1 MKKSQTSGSSGDII
15 KKSKDLSEV
24 TYRMPRPNGLTALVT
39 EARITNSEEAMAN
52 VKKFMINLWLMSNGT
67 INGASMDIYSFA
79 RSIDVS
85 VDEIRI
91 RMRDNLLESK
101 IWDTDKQQQIVEG
114 MFGQMISWSIED
126 RMKIN
131 AQINLLMQSQGGTYK
146 PFISAELNKALK
158 MGLDS
163 STSFQSVVSKFLGN
177 GSTTNIL
184 NVLHQENTEVNNNQF
199 VTTEDVLKILDE
211 KNKDLDKPKYL
222 QLLEDKY
229 DIKSL
234 PEVIA
239 TKQTGVDVSKEGLE
253 GNIDV
258 KAITKATDNMKEA
271 MASAKI
277 DHHAMRREIEM
288 RIDPNEIDPE
298 LTQYDESEEI
308 KDDENDNSFSVEN
321 FLN

>member
-1 MKKSQTSGSSGDII
+1 MKKSRTSDSNGDII
-15 KKSKDLSEV
+15 KKPKDLSEV

-39 EARITNSEEAMAN
+39 EARITQSEEAMAN

-67 INGASMDIYSFA
+67 INGASMDIYDFA

-85 VDEIRI
+85 VDEIRT

-114 MFGQMISWSIED
+114 MFGQMISWSMED

-131 AQINLLMQSQGGTYK
+131 AQINLLMKSQGGAYK

-184 NVLHQENTEVNNNQF
+184 NVLHQENNEVTNQF
-199 VTTEDVLKILDE
+199 VTTEDVLKILEDNGKE
-211 KNKDLDKPKYL
+211 LDKSEQAKL
-222 QLLEDKY
+222 IEAKY
-229 DIKSL
+229 DLSGL
-234 PEVIA
+234 PEVVA
-239 TKQTGVDVSKEGLE
+239 VKQQGVDTSKEGL
-253 GNIDV
+253 GDKIDV
-258 KAITKATDNMKEA
+258 RAITKSTDNMQKALEA
-271 MASAKI
+271 AEY

-288 RIDPNEIDPE
+288 RIDPDEPDPE
-298 LTQYDESEEI
+298 LTQYDEAEEI
-308 KDDENDNSFSVEN
+308 KEDDNSFSVEN
-321 FLN
+321 FLNQ